1 MTDKVKYYIEAG
13 ANDGLHQSR
22 SLHLKDNLEYH
33 GIMIEPNP
41 VAFSYCKN
49 NRNPSNHT
57 FINAALVPLDYENDA
72 IDLYGRSG
80 RMDPKSLHQS
90 MMGAVSKSRLMEVD
104 RSRFTN
110 APIFR
115 VAAKSLQEILD
126 SIKVKEIEYF
136 YLEVEGYEA
145 PVLRGITS
153 DIKIKN
159 LEVELHDQE
168 NEEQETQ
175 TIVDICKNLDLVLI
189 KCNRDE
195 GHPKLIFKQN
205 KDKND

>member
-1 MTDKVKYYIEAG
+1 MTEKVKYYIEAV

-41 VAFSYCKN
+41 VAFSYCQN

-57 FINAALVPLDYENDA
+57 FINAALVPLDYENDT

-110 APIFR
+110 TPIFR
-115 VAAKSLQEILD
+115 VAAKSLQEILN
-126 SIKVKEIEYF
+126 SIKVEEIEYF
-136 YLEVEGYEA
+136 YLDVEGYEA
-145 PVLRGITS
+145 SVLRGVTS
-153 DIKIKN
+153 DIKINN
-159 LEVELHDQE
+159 LEVEIHVEDEE
-168 NEEQETQ
+168 NEKEETQ
-175 TIVDICKNLDLVLI
+175 TIVDICKNLNLVLI
-189 KCNRDE
+189 KCNREE
-195 GHPKLIFKQN
+195 GYPKLMFKRQ
-205 KDKND
+205 

>member
-1 MTDKVKYYIEAG
+1 MTKKVKYYIEAG
-13 ANDGLHQSR
+13 ANDGLQQSR
-22 SLHLKDNLEYH
+22 SLHLKDNSEYH

-41 VAFSYCKN
+41 VAFSYCQN

-57 FINAALVPLDYENDA
+57 FINAALVPLDYENDT

-80 RMDPKSLHQS
+80 PMDPESLHQS
-90 MMGAVSKSRLMEVD
+90 LMGTVSESIWMKLD
-104 RSRFTN
+104 RARFTN
-110 APIFR
+110 KPIFT
-115 VAAKSLQEILD
+115 VPAKSLQEILD

-136 YLEVEGYEA
+136 YLDVEGYESSA
-145 PVLRGITS
+145 LRGVTS
-153 DIKIKN
+153 DIKINN

-175 TIVDICKNLDLVLI
+175 IIVDICKNLDLVLI

-195 GHPKLIFKQN
+195 GYPKLIFKREQG
-205 KDKND
+205 

>member
-1 MTDKVKYYIEAG
+1 MTKKVKYYIEAG

-41 VAFSYCKN
+41 VAFSCCQN

-57 FINAALVPLDYENDA
+57 FINAALVALDYQNDT

-90 MMGAVSKSRLMEVD
+90 MMGAVSESRVMEVD

-110 APIFR
+110 TPIFT
-115 VAAKSLQEILD
+115 VPAKTLVEILD
-126 SIKVKEIEYF
+126 SIEVEEVEYF
-136 YLEVEGYEA
+136 YLDVEGYESSA
-145 PVLRGITS
+145 LRGVTS

-175 TIVDICKNLDLVLI
+175 IIVDICKNLDLVLI

-195 GHPKLIFKQN
+195 GNPKLIFKRE
-205 KDKND
+205 KG

>member
-1 MTDKVKYYIEAG
+1 MTEKVKYYIEAG

-22 SLHLKDNLEYH
+22 SLHLKDNLKYH

-41 VAFSYCKN
+41 VAFSYCQN

-57 FINAALVPLDYENDA
+57 FINAALVPLDYENDT

-110 APIFR
+110 TPIFR
-115 VAAKSLQEILD
+115 VAAKSLQEILN
-126 SIKVKEIEYF
+126 SIKVEEIEYF
-136 YLEVEGYEA
+136 YLDVEGYEA
-145 PVLRGITS
+145 SVLRGVTS
-153 DIKIKN
+153 DIKINN
-159 LEVELHDQE
+159 LEVEIHVEDEE
-168 NEEQETQ
+168 NEKEETQ
-175 TIVDICKNLDLVLI
+175 TIVDICKNLNLVLI
-189 KCNRDE
+189 KCNREE
-195 GHPKLIFKQN
+195 GYPKLMFKRQ
-205 KDKND
+205 